1 MNWSDIGTYGVIGV
15 ILLIFAATGFFRGLI
30 GTTLGILCLCIAAY
44 CTYWVHQH
52 AYELIAPRL
61 ENPQPWLCWT
71 AAVAAGLLAFIVCR
85 FLFRFLIDPFNVSKT
100 GQRIG
105 FGFPAALITG
115 CMGIAFIWMTLVG
128 VRYAGCVAELQH
140 TSTAT
145 RAEQPEAGTVQ
156 ITHERVL
163 PWLITA
169 RQSLN
174 QSSLGHW
181 LLRTDPLHLEDRLN
195 LSKLLVYYHHTRS
208 RHTMLRK
215 QEFLIIINQTAF
227 LNLAHDPI
235 TKKAA
240 LSDYPVAL
248 LSSPGLTHALKDE
261 SLRGHLATWDS
272 GHMDQL
278 TAQKPSR

>member
-52 AYELIAPRL
+52 AYELINPWF

-71 AAVAAGLLAFIVCR
+71 AAIAAGLLVFIVCR

-105 FGFPAALITG
+105 FGFPAAVIT
-115 CMGIAFIWMTLVG
+115 CCIGIAFIWITLVG
-128 VRYAGCVAELQH
+128 ARYAGCVAELQH

-145 RAEQPEAGTVQ
+145 RAEQSEAGTVQ

-174 QSSLGHW
+174 QSSLGQW
-181 LLRTDPLHLEDRLN
+181 LLGTDPLHLEDRLN

-208 RHTMLRK
+208 RHIMLRK
-215 QEFLIIINQTAF
+215 PEFLTIINQTAF
-227 LNLAHDPI
+227 LNLAHDPSI
-235 TKKAA
+235 KEAA
-240 LSDYPVAL
+240 LSDYPVSL
-248 LSSPGLTHALKDE
+248 LSSPKLTLALKDQTLQNQ
-261 SLRGHLATWDS
+261 LRNWDPAHMNQLAAP
-272 GHMDQL
+272 G
-278 TAQKPSR
+278 PSR